1 MKKYKRGIAWF
12 AYSFSKTRGG
22 KIIILFLLHK
32 TTSFSPTIGENVELK
47 SWGFFEKFE
56 RVLTLF
62 IKKVCVSVFFQVRG
76 PLIRRYIHHWIL
88 AIKTGGRRNAYLTGL
103 TFGTF
108 ICLSFFT
115 LVSFFVCFRLFL
127 VNILGGIVFRAS
139 GFRPT
144 IYLFARQTKHENV
157 NPNFHFPLFLFFP
170 RPPRKLGSQKVTMG
184 KIIMGKY

>member
-62 IKKVCVSVFFQVRG
+62 IKKVCVSLFFQVRG

-115 LVSFFVCFRLFL
+115 LVSFFVCFRLFWL
-127 VNILGGIVFRAS
+127 IFWAGSCFAPVDFGQRF
-139 GFRPT
+139 
-144 IYLFARQTKHENV
+144 IYLRAKLNTRMSTLISISPFSYFSLGHRENWV
-157 NPNFHFPLFLFFP
+157 AK
-170 RPPRKLGSQKVTMG
+170 KLQWER
-184 KIIMGKY
+184 